1 MTNTI
6 AFIGLG
12 VMGAPMAER
21 LATAGYD
28 VVAHNRSAEKTERLA
43 EKSGARAAVSVADAV
58 SNADVII
65 TMLPDSPDVVEV
77 LTSDGGVFAHAA
89 HGSLIIDMSTMSPD
103 VARDLAV
110 RSAQH
115 GLRFLE
121 APVSGG
127 EVGAVNGTLS
137 VMVGGSSEDLEE
149 VRSVLGVLGQ
159 TIVHVGGPGAGQTVK
174 AANQLI
180 VAGTIE
186 IVSEALT
193 LLRARDVDMESALTV
208 LSGGLA
214 SSRVL
219 ENKAANFL
227 ARDYRPGFRIALHD
241 KDLRIARA
249 AASADGV
256 VMPLGTLVGELMASA
271 NARGDGGLD
280 HSALI
285 RGVELLSGRERN
297 D

>member
-1 MTNTI
+1 MTKTI

-12 VMGAPMAER
+12 VMGAPMAKR
-21 LATAGYD
+21 LAEAGYD
-28 VVAHNRSAEKTERLA
+28 VAVYNRSAAKA
-43 EKSGARAAVSVADAV
+43 EEVAQESGARAAASVSDAV
-58 SNADVII
+58 SRAEIII
-65 TMLPDSPDVVEV
+65 TMLPDSPDVVDV
-77 LTSDGGVFAHAA
+77 LTPPEGVFANSPQHA
-89 HGSLIIDMSTMSPD
+89 LVIDMSTISPD
-103 VARDLAV
+103 VSRDLAATAAD
-110 RSAQH
+110 R

-137 VMVGGSSEDLEE
+137 IMAGGSAEDFEHARPVLEALGETIVRVGG
-149 VRSVLGVLGQ
+149 
-159 TIVHVGGPGAGQTVK
+159 HGAGQTVK

-186 IVSEALT
+186 IVAEALT
-193 LLRARDVDMESALTV
+193 LLRARDVDMEPAVAV

-219 ENKAANFL
+219 ENKTANFL
-227 ARDYRPGFRIALHD
+227 DRDYRPGFRIALHD

-249 AASADGV
+249 AASTAKV
-256 VMPLGTLVGELMASA
+256 AMPLGTLVGELMASA
-271 NARGDGGLD
+271 HARGDGGLD

-285 RGVELLSGRERN
+285 RGVELLSGREQN